1 MIKIVMATN
10 NNGKIKE
17 LKSMLSDNF
26 WVMTQREAGIK
37 DLNVDECGMTFE
49 ENAIIKANSIKDIIR
64 NSAYII
70 AEDSGIC
77 IDCLNGYPGVKTKRA
92 ALEELNLQATDYERN
107 EFYINKVA
115 NNNNRKIVWQ
125 TVIALIDLEGKIKT
139 FTGEVE
145 GVVAKEQA
153 GDNGFGFD
161 AMFFIPQE
169 KKTLA
174 QLTDKE
180 KERYSARKRA
190 VEKLVKY
197 LEENNL

>member
-1 MIKIVMATN
+1 M
-10 NNGKIKE
+10 
-17 LKSMLSDNF
+17 
-26 WVMTQREAGIK
+26 
-37 DLNVDECGMTFE
+37 
-49 ENAIIKANSIKDIIR
+49 
-64 NSAYII
+64 
-70 AEDSGIC
+70 
-77 IDCLNGYPGVKTKRA
+77 
-92 ALEELNLQATDYERN
+92 
-107 EFYINKVA
+107 
-115 NNNNRKIVWQ
+115 
-125 TVIALIDLEGKIKT
+125 
-139 FTGEVE
+139 E